1 MIKKFISIFSF
12 LVALVSC
19 TGGSEYT
26 INGTINGAI
35 DGDTV
40 LLGYS
45 VDGIDFT
52 TEQRTTIEGGKFHFS
67 GKVDG
72 CKIYYIGYNYTEPPI
87 YSLLF
92 LEGGNITTEISP
104 EGSITS
110 GTPAN
115 DLNAKI
121 ESDLVEYVNTIYDC
135 QIQIY
140 SDSLM
145 SDTTKS
151 RLSLLAMEAQRDA
164 SLYIKE
170 VINEN
175 ISSTVGLFLLVQY
188 ADLFDN
194 DEFTRL
200 VASIPDENIDR
211 NNNCLYDI
219 LCEMKSEREN
229 PHPSDESNEEQINKA
244 LEQTI
249 NGAME
254 AESEQ

>member
-1 MIKKFISIFSF
+1 MMKKILSIFTL

-19 TGGSEYT
+19 SGGSKYT

-45 VDGIDFT
+45 LDGSDFI
-52 TEQRTTIEGGKFHFS
+52 TEQKTTIEGGKFQFS

-72 CKIYYIGYNYTEPPI
+72 SKIYYIGYNYTEPPI

-92 LEGGNITTEISP
+92 LEGGNITTEVSP
-104 EGSITS
+104 EGSITT

-121 ESDLVEYVNTIYDC
+121 EKDLLEYVNTIYDC

-140 SDSLM
+140 EDTTL
-145 SDTTKS
+145 SDTTKA

-170 VINEN
+170 VINDN
-175 ISSTVGLFLLVQY
+175 ITSIVGMFLLVQY

-194 DEFTRL
+194 DELSRL
-200 VASIPDENIDR
+200 VGSIPEEIIDR
-211 NNNCLYDI
+211 DNNCIYDI
-219 LCEMKSEREN
+219 LCEIKSEREN
-229 PHPSDESNEEQINKA
+229 PHPSEDSTDNQVEKA
-244 LEQTI
+244 LEQAI
-249 NGAME
+249 NETMSKE
-254 AESEQ
+254 

>member
-1 MIKKFISIFSF
+1 MMKKILSIFTL

-19 TGGSEYT
+19 SGGSKYT

-45 VDGIDFT
+45 LDGSDFI
-52 TEQRTTIEGGKFHFS
+52 TEQKTTIEGGKFQFS

-72 CKIYYIGYNYTEPPI
+72 SKIYYIGYNYTEPPI

-92 LEGGNITTEISP
+92 LEGGNITTEVSP
-104 EGSITS
+104 EGSITT

-121 ESDLVEYVNTIYDC
+121 EKDLLEYVNTIYDC

-140 SDSLM
+140 EDTTL
-145 SDTTKS
+145 SDTTKA

-170 VINEN
+170 VINDN
-175 ISSTVGLFLLVQY
+175 ITSIVGMFLLVQY

-194 DEFTRL
+194 DELSRL
-200 VASIPDENIDR
+200 VGSIPEEIIDR
-211 NNNCLYDI
+211 DNNCIYDI
-219 LCEMKSEREN
+219 LCEIKSEREN
-229 PHPSDESNEEQINKA
+229 PHPSEDSTDNQVEEA
-244 LEQTI
+244 LEQAI
-249 NGAME
+249 NETMSKE
-254 AESEQ
+254 

>member
-1 MIKKFISIFSF
+1 MKKILSILSLF
-12 LVALVSC
+12 VALVSC
-19 TGGSEYT
+19 SGGSEYT

-45 VDGIDFT
+45 SDGVDFT
-52 TEQRTTIEGGKFHFS
+52 TVQATTIEGGKFYFS

-72 CKIYYIGYNYTEPPI
+72 SKIYYIGYNYTEPPI

-92 LEGGNITTEISP
+92 LEGGDITTEISP
-104 EGSITS
+104 EGSITM

-121 ESDLVEYVNTIYDC
+121 EKDLIGYVNTIYDC
-135 QIQIY
+135 QLKIY
-140 SDSLM
+140 EDSTL
-145 SDTTKS
+145 SDTTKA

-175 ISSTVGLFLLVQY
+175 ITSIVGMFLLVQY

-194 DEFTRL
+194 DEFTHL
-200 VASIPDENIDR
+200 VANIPEENIDR
-211 NNNCLYDI
+211 NNNCIYDI
-219 LCEMKSEREN
+219 LCEIKSEREN
-229 PHPSDESNEEQINKA
+229 PHPSDDDTAEDAIDKA
-244 LEQTI
+244 LE
-249 NGAME
+249 E
-254 AESEQ
+254 ALNKK

>member
-1 MIKKFISIFSF
+1 MKKILSIFTL

-19 TGGSEYT
+19 SGGSKYT

-45 VDGIDFT
+45 LDGSDFI
-52 TEQRTTIEGGKFHFS
+52 TEQKTTIEGGKFQFS

-72 CKIYYIGYNYTEPPI
+72 SKIYYIGYNYTEPPI

-92 LEGGNITTEISP
+92 LEGGNITTEVSP
-104 EGSITS
+104 EGSITT

-121 ESDLVEYVNTIYDC
+121 EKDLLEYVNTIYDC

-140 SDSLM
+140 EDTTL
-145 SDTTKS
+145 SDTTKA

-170 VINEN
+170 VINDN
-175 ISSTVGLFLLVQY
+175 ITSIVGMFLLVQY

-194 DEFTRL
+194 DELSRL
-200 VASIPDENIDR
+200 VGSIPEEIIDR
-211 NNNCLYDI
+211 DNNCIYDI
-219 LCEMKSEREN
+219 LCEIKSEREN
-229 PHPSDESNEEQINKA
+229 PHPSEDSTDNQVESA
-244 LEQTI
+244 LEQAI
-249 NGAME
+249 NETMSKE
-254 AESEQ
+254 

>member
-1 MIKKFISIFSF
+1 MMKKILSIFTL

-19 TGGSEYT
+19 SGGSKYT

-45 VDGIDFT
+45 LDGSDFI
-52 TEQRTTIEGGKFHFS
+52 TEQKTTIEGGKFQFS

-72 CKIYYIGYNYTEPPI
+72 SKIYYIGYNYTEPPI

-92 LEGGNITTEISP
+92 LEGGNITTEVSP
-104 EGSITS
+104 EGSITT

-121 ESDLVEYVNTIYDC
+121 EKDLLEYVNTIYDC

-140 SDSLM
+140 EDTTL
-145 SDTTKS
+145 SDTTKA

-170 VINEN
+170 VINDN
-175 ISSTVGLFLLVQY
+175 ITSIVGMFLLVQY

-194 DEFTRL
+194 DELSRL
-200 VASIPDENIDR
+200 VGSIPEEIIDR
-211 NNNCLYDI
+211 DNNCIYDI
-219 LCEMKSEREN
+219 LCEIKSEREN
-229 PHPSDESNEEQINKA
+229 PHPSEDSTDNQVDKA
-244 LEQTI
+244 LEQAI
-249 NGAME
+249 NETMSKE
-254 AESEQ
+254 

>member
-1 MIKKFISIFSF
+1 MMKKILSILTL

-19 TGGSEYT
+19 SGGSEYT
-26 INGTINGAI
+26 INGTIDGAI

-45 VDGIDFT
+45 IDGADFI
-52 TEQRTTIEGGKFHFS
+52 TEQKTTIEGGKFHFS

-121 ESDLVEYVNTIYDC
+121 EKDLVEYVNTIYDC
-135 QIQIY
+135 QFQIY
-140 SDSLM
+140 EDSTLSDS
-145 SDTTKS
+145 TKA

-164 SLYIKE
+164 SLYIQE
-170 VINEN
+170 VVNEN
-175 ISSTVGLFLLVQY
+175 ITSMVGIFLLVQY

-194 DEFTRL
+194 DEFCKL
-200 VASIPDENIDR
+200 VAAIPEENIDR
-211 NNNCLYDI
+211 DNNCIYDI
-219 LCEMKSEREN
+219 LCEMKIEREN
-229 PHPSDESNEEQINKA
+229 PHPSNETPEELIDKAIENAIKESSDKE
-244 LEQTI
+244 
-249 NGAME
+249 
-254 AESEQ
+254 

>member
-1 MIKKFISIFSF
+1 MMKKILSIFTL

-19 TGGSEYT
+19 SGGSKYT

-45 VDGIDFT
+45 LDGSDFI
-52 TEQRTTIEGGKFHFS
+52 TEQKTTIEGGKFQFS

-72 CKIYYIGYNYTEPPI
+72 SKIYYIGYNYTEPPI

-92 LEGGNITTEISP
+92 LEGGNITTEVSP
-104 EGSITS
+104 EGSITT

-121 ESDLVEYVNTIYDC
+121 EKDLLEYVNTIYDC

-140 SDSLM
+140 EDTTL
-145 SDTTKS
+145 SDTTKA

-170 VINEN
+170 VINDN
-175 ISSTVGLFLLVQY
+175 ITSIVGMFLLVQY

-194 DEFTRL
+194 DELSRL
-200 VASIPDENIDR
+200 VGSIPEEIIDR
-211 NNNCLYDI
+211 DNNCIYDI
-219 LCEMKSEREN
+219 LCEIKSEREN
-229 PHPSDESNEEQINKA
+229 PHPSEDSTDNQVENA
-244 LEQTI
+244 LEQAI
-249 NGAME
+249 NETMSKE
-254 AESEQ
+254 

>member
-1 MIKKFISIFSF
+1 MKKILSIFTL

-19 TGGSEYT
+19 SGGSKYT

-45 VDGIDFT
+45 LDGSDFI
-52 TEQRTTIEGGKFHFS
+52 TEQKTTIEGGKFQFS

-72 CKIYYIGYNYTEPPI
+72 SKIYYIGYNYTEPPI

-92 LEGGNITTEISP
+92 LEGGNITTEVSP
-104 EGSITS
+104 EGSITT

-121 ESDLVEYVNTIYDC
+121 EKDLLEYVNTIYDC

-140 SDSLM
+140 EDTTL
-145 SDTTKS
+145 SDTTKA

-170 VINEN
+170 VINDN
-175 ISSTVGLFLLVQY
+175 ITSIVGMFLLVQY

-194 DEFTRL
+194 DELSRL
-200 VASIPDENIDR
+200 VGRIPEEIIDR
-211 NNNCLYDI
+211 DNNCIYDI
-219 LCEMKSEREN
+219 LCEIKSEREN
-229 PHPSDESNEEQINKA
+229 PHPSEDSTDNQVEKA
-244 LEQTI
+244 LEQAI
-249 NGAME
+249 NETMSKE
-254 AESEQ
+254 

>member
-1 MIKKFISIFSF
+1 MKKILSIFTL

-19 TGGSEYT
+19 SGGSKYT

-45 VDGIDFT
+45 LDGSDFI
-52 TEQRTTIEGGKFHFS
+52 TEQKTTIEGGKFQFS

-72 CKIYYIGYNYTEPPI
+72 SKIYYIGYNYTEPPI

-92 LEGGNITTEISP
+92 LEGGNITTEVSP
-104 EGSITS
+104 EGSITT

-121 ESDLVEYVNTIYDC
+121 EKDLLEYVNTIYDC

-140 SDSLM
+140 EDTTL
-145 SDTTKS
+145 SDTTKA

-170 VINEN
+170 VINDN
-175 ISSTVGLFLLVQY
+175 ITSIVGMFLLVQY

-194 DEFTRL
+194 DELSRL
-200 VASIPDENIDR
+200 VGRIPEEIIDR
-211 NNNCLYDI
+211 DNNCIYDI
-219 LCEMKSEREN
+219 LCEIKSEREN
-229 PHPSDESNEEQINKA
+229 PHPSEESTDNQVDKA
-244 LEQTI
+244 LEQAI
-249 NGAME
+249 NETM
-254 AESEQ
+254 SKK

>member
-1 MIKKFISIFSF
+1 MMKKILSIFTL

-19 TGGSEYT
+19 SGGSKYT

-45 VDGIDFT
+45 LDGSDFI
-52 TEQRTTIEGGKFHFS
+52 TEQKTTIEGGKFQFS

-72 CKIYYIGYNYTEPPI
+72 SKIYYIGYNYTEPPI

-92 LEGGNITTEISP
+92 LEGGNITTEVSP
-104 EGSITS
+104 EGSITT

-121 ESDLVEYVNTIYDC
+121 EKDLLEYVNTIYDC

-140 SDSLM
+140 EDTTL
-145 SDTTKS
+145 SDTTKA

-170 VINEN
+170 VINDN
-175 ISSTVGLFLLVQY
+175 ITSIVGMFLLVKY

-194 DEFTRL
+194 DELSRL
-200 VASIPDENIDR
+200 VGSIPEEIIDR
-211 NNNCLYDI
+211 DNNCIYDI
-219 LCEMKSEREN
+219 LCEIKSEREN
-229 PHPSDESNEEQINKA
+229 PHP
-244 LEQTI
+244 
-249 NGAME
+249 
-254 AESEQ
+254 

>member
-1 MIKKFISIFSF
+1 MMKKILSIFTL

-19 TGGSEYT
+19 SGGSKYT

-45 VDGIDFT
+45 LDGSDFI
-52 TEQRTTIEGGKFHFS
+52 TEQKTTIEGGKFQFS

-72 CKIYYIGYNYTEPPI
+72 SKIYYIGYNYTEPPI

-92 LEGGNITTEISP
+92 LEGGNITTEVSP
-104 EGSITS
+104 EGSITT

-121 ESDLVEYVNTIYDC
+121 EKDLLEYVNTIYDC

-140 SDSLM
+140 EDTTL
-145 SDTTKS
+145 SDTTKA

-170 VINEN
+170 IINDN
-175 ISSTVGLFLLVQY
+175 ITSIVGMFLLVQY

-194 DEFTRL
+194 DELSRL
-200 VASIPDENIDR
+200 VGSIPEEIIDR
-211 NNNCLYDI
+211 DNNCIYDI
-219 LCEMKSEREN
+219 LCEIKSEREN
-229 PHPSDESNEEQINKA
+229 PHPSEDSTDNQVEKA
-244 LEQTI
+244 LEQAI
-249 NGAME
+249 NETMSKE
-254 AESEQ
+254 

>member
-1 MIKKFISIFSF
+1 MMKKILSIFTL

-19 TGGSEYT
+19 SGGSNYT

-45 VDGIDFT
+45 LDGSDFI
-52 TEQRTTIEGGKFHFS
+52 TEQKTTIEGGKFQFS

-72 CKIYYIGYNYTEPPI
+72 SKIYYIGYNYTEPPI

-92 LEGGNITTEISP
+92 LEGGNITTEVSP
-104 EGSITS
+104 EGSITT

-121 ESDLVEYVNTIYDC
+121 EKDLLEYVNTIYDC

-140 SDSLM
+140 EDTTL
-145 SDTTKS
+145 SDTTKA

-170 VINEN
+170 VINDN
-175 ISSTVGLFLLVQY
+175 ITSIVGMFLLVQY

-194 DEFTRL
+194 DELSRL
-200 VASIPDENIDR
+200 VGSIPEEIIDR
-211 NNNCLYDI
+211 DNNCIYDI
-219 LCEMKSEREN
+219 LCEIKSEREN
-229 PHPSDESNEEQINKA
+229 PHPSEDSTDNQVENA
-244 LEQTI
+244 LEQAI
-249 NGAME
+249 NETMIKE
-254 AESEQ
+254 

>member
-1 MIKKFISIFSF
+1 MKKILSIFTL

-19 TGGSEYT
+19 SGGSKYT

-45 VDGIDFT
+45 LDGSDFI
-52 TEQRTTIEGGKFHFS
+52 TEQKTTIEGGKFQFS

-72 CKIYYIGYNYTEPPI
+72 SKIYYIGYNYTEPPI

-92 LEGGNITTEISP
+92 LEGGNITTEVSP
-104 EGSITS
+104 EGSITT

-121 ESDLVEYVNTIYDC
+121 EKDLLEYVNTIYDC

-140 SDSLM
+140 EDTTL
-145 SDTTKS
+145 SDTTKA

-170 VINEN
+170 VINDN
-175 ISSTVGLFLLVQY
+175 ITSIVGMFLLVQY

-194 DEFTRL
+194 DELSRL
-200 VASIPDENIDR
+200 VGRIPEEIIDR
-211 NNNCLYDI
+211 DNNCIYDI
-219 LCEMKSEREN
+219 LCEIKSEREN
-229 PHPSDESNEEQINKA
+229 PHPSEDSTDNQVEKA
-244 LEQTI
+244 LEQAVNET
-249 NGAME
+249 MSKE
-254 AESEQ
+254 

>member
-1 MIKKFISIFSF
+1 MMKKILSTLSL
-12 LVALVSC
+12 LVALASC

-26 INGTINGAI
+26 IEGTINGAI

-45 VDGIDFT
+45 TDGIDFT
-52 TEQRTTIEGGKFHFS
+52 TEQKTTIERGKFHFS

-92 LEGGNITTEISP
+92 LEGGNITTEVSP

-121 ESDLVEYVNTIYDC
+121 ESDLVEYVSTIYDC
-135 QIQIY
+135 QLQIY
-140 SDSLM
+140 SDSLI
-145 SDTTKS
+145 SDTTKA

-170 VINEN
+170 VIREN
-175 ISSTVGLFLLVQY
+175 ISSTVGIFLLVQY

-194 DEFTRL
+194 EEFDKL
-200 VASIPDENIDR
+200 IASIPDENIDR

-219 LCEMKSEREN
+219 LCELQSERN
-229 PHPSDESNEEQINKA
+229 NAHPSGESADEQIDKA
-244 LEQTI
+244 LEQAIKNT
-249 NGAME
+249 ATE
-254 AESEQ
+254 E

>member
-1 MIKKFISIFSF
+1 MMKKILSIFTL

-19 TGGSEYT
+19 SGGSKYT

-45 VDGIDFT
+45 LDGSDFI
-52 TEQRTTIEGGKFHFS
+52 TEQKTTIEGGKFQFS

-72 CKIYYIGYNYTEPPI
+72 SKIYYIGYNYTEPPI

-92 LEGGNITTEISP
+92 LEGGNITTEVSP
-104 EGSITS
+104 EGSITT

-121 ESDLVEYVNTIYDC
+121 EKDLLEYVNTIYDC

-140 SDSLM
+140 EDTTL
-145 SDTTKS
+145 SDTTKA

-170 VINEN
+170 VINDN
-175 ISSTVGLFLLVQY
+175 ITSIVGMFLLVQY

-194 DEFTRL
+194 DELSRL
-200 VASIPDENIDR
+200 VGSIPEEIIDR
-211 NNNCLYDI
+211 DNNCIYDI
-219 LCEMKSEREN
+219 LCEIKSEREN
-229 PHPSDESNEEQINKA
+229 PHPSEESTDNQVEKA
-244 LEQTI
+244 LEQAVNET
-249 NGAME
+249 MSKE
-254 AESEQ
+254 

>member
-1 MIKKFISIFSF
+1 MMKKILSIFTL

-19 TGGSEYT
+19 SGGSKYT

-45 VDGIDFT
+45 PDGVDFT
-52 TEQRTTIEGGKFHFS
+52 TVQATTIEGGKFHFS

-72 CKIYYIGYNYTEPPI
+72 SKIYYIGYNYTEPPI

-92 LEGGNITTEISP
+92 LEGGNITTEVSP
-104 EGSITS
+104 EGSITT

-121 ESDLVEYVNTIYDC
+121 EKDLLEYVNTIYDC

-140 SDSLM
+140 EDTTL
-145 SDTTKS
+145 SDTTKA

-170 VINEN
+170 VINDN
-175 ISSTVGLFLLVQY
+175 ITSIVGMFLLVQY

-194 DEFTRL
+194 DELSRL
-200 VASIPDENIDR
+200 VGSIPEEIIDR
-211 NNNCLYDI
+211 DNNCIYDI
-219 LCEMKSEREN
+219 LCEIKSEREN
-229 PHPSDESNEEQINKA
+229 PHPSEDSTDNQVEKA
-244 LEQTI
+244 LEQAVNET
-249 NGAME
+249 MSKE
-254 AESEQ
+254 

>member
-1 MIKKFISIFSF
+1 MMKKILSIFTL

-19 TGGSEYT
+19 SGGSKYT

-45 VDGIDFT
+45 LDGSDFI
-52 TEQRTTIEGGKFHFS
+52 TEQKTTIEGGKFQFS

-72 CKIYYIGYNYTEPPI
+72 SKIYYIGYNYTEPPI

-92 LEGGNITTEISP
+92 LEGGNITTEVSP
-104 EGSITS
+104 EGSITT

-121 ESDLVEYVNTIYDC
+121 EKDLLEYVNTIYDC

-140 SDSLM
+140 EDTTL
-145 SDTTKS
+145 SDTTKA

-170 VINEN
+170 VINDN
-175 ISSTVGLFLLVQY
+175 ITSIVGMFLLVQY

-194 DEFTRL
+194 DELSRL
-200 VASIPDENIDR
+200 VGSIPEEIIDR
-211 NNNCLYDI
+211 DNNCIYDI
-219 LCEMKSEREN
+219 LCEIKSEREN
-229 PHPSDESNEEQINKA
+229 PHPSEDSTDNQVESA
-244 LEQTI
+244 LEQAI
-249 NGAME
+249 NETMSKE
-254 AESEQ
+254 

>member
-1 MIKKFISIFSF
+1 MMKKILSIFTL

-19 TGGSEYT
+19 SGGSKYT

-45 VDGIDFT
+45 LDGSDFI
-52 TEQRTTIEGGKFHFS
+52 TEQKNTIEGGKFQFS

-72 CKIYYIGYNYTEPPI
+72 SKIYYIGYNYTEPPI

-92 LEGGNITTEISP
+92 LEGGNITTEVSP
-104 EGSITS
+104 EGSITT

-121 ESDLVEYVNTIYDC
+121 EKDLLEYVNTIYDC

-140 SDSLM
+140 EDTTL
-145 SDTTKS
+145 SDTTKA

-170 VINEN
+170 VINDN
-175 ISSTVGLFLLVQY
+175 ITSIVGMFLLVQY

-194 DEFTRL
+194 DELSRL
-200 VASIPDENIDR
+200 VGSIPEEIIDR
-211 NNNCLYDI
+211 DNNCIYDI
-219 LCEMKSEREN
+219 LCEIKSEREN
-229 PHPSDESNEEQINKA
+229 PHPSEDSTDNQVEKA
-244 LEQTI
+244 LEQAI
-249 NGAME
+249 NETMSKE
-254 AESEQ
+254 

>member
-1 MIKKFISIFSF
+1 MMKKILSIFTL

-19 TGGSEYT
+19 SGGSNYT

-45 VDGIDFT
+45 LDGSDFI
-52 TEQRTTIEGGKFHFS
+52 TEQKTTIEGGKFQFS

-72 CKIYYIGYNYTEPPI
+72 SKIYYIGYNYTEPPI

-92 LEGGNITTEISP
+92 LEGGNITTEVSP
-104 EGSITS
+104 EGSITT

-121 ESDLVEYVNTIYDC
+121 EKDLLEYVNTIYDC

-140 SDSLM
+140 EDTTL
-145 SDTTKS
+145 SDTTKA

-170 VINEN
+170 VINDN
-175 ISSTVGLFLLVQY
+175 ITSIVGMFLLVQY

-194 DEFTRL
+194 DELSRL
-200 VASIPDENIDR
+200 VGSIPEEIIDR
-211 NNNCLYDI
+211 DNNCIYDI
-219 LCEMKSEREN
+219 LCEIKSEREN
-229 PHPSDESNEEQINKA
+229 PHPSEDSTDNQVEEA
-244 LEQTI
+244 LEQAI
-249 NGAME
+249 NETMSKE
-254 AESEQ
+254 

>member
-1 MIKKFISIFSF
+1 MMKKILSIFTL

-19 TGGSEYT
+19 SGGSKYT

-45 VDGIDFT
+45 LDGSDFI
-52 TEQRTTIEGGKFHFS
+52 TEQKTTIEGGKFQFS

-72 CKIYYIGYNYTEPPI
+72 SKIYYIGYNYTEPPI

-92 LEGGNITTEISP
+92 LEGGNITTEVSP
-104 EGSITS
+104 EGSITT

-121 ESDLVEYVNTIYDC
+121 EKDLLEYVNTIYDC

-140 SDSLM
+140 EDTTL
-145 SDTTKS
+145 SDTTKA

-170 VINEN
+170 VINDN
-175 ISSTVGLFLLVQY
+175 ITSIVGMFLLVQY

-194 DEFTRL
+194 DELSRL
-200 VASIPDENIDR
+200 VGSIPEEIIDR
-211 NNNCLYDI
+211 DNNCIYDI
-219 LCEMKSEREN
+219 LCEIKSEREN
-229 PHPSDESNEEQINKA
+229 PHPSEDSTDNQVENA
-244 LEQTI
+244 LEQAI
-249 NGAME
+249 NETMIKE
-254 AESEQ
+254 

>member
-1 MIKKFISIFSF
+1 MMKKILSIFTL

-19 TGGSEYT
+19 SGGSKYT

-45 VDGIDFT
+45 PDGVDFT
-52 TEQRTTIEGGKFHFS
+52 TVQATTIEGGKFHFS

-72 CKIYYIGYNYTEPPI
+72 SKIYYIGYNYTEPPI

-92 LEGGNITTEISP
+92 LEGGNITTEVSP
-104 EGSITS
+104 EGSITT

-121 ESDLVEYVNTIYDC
+121 EKDLLEYVNTIYDC

-140 SDSLM
+140 EDTTL
-145 SDTTKS
+145 SDTTKA

-170 VINEN
+170 VINDN
-175 ISSTVGLFLLVQY
+175 ITSIVGMFLLVQY

-194 DEFTRL
+194 DELSRL
-200 VASIPDENIDR
+200 VGSIPEEIIDR
-211 NNNCLYDI
+211 DNNCIYDI
-219 LCEMKSEREN
+219 LCEIKSEREN
-229 PHPSDESNEEQINKA
+229 PHPSEDSTDNQVDKA
-244 LEQTI
+244 LEQAI
-249 NGAME
+249 NETMSKE
-254 AESEQ
+254 

>member
-1 MIKKFISIFSF
+1 MMKKILSIFT
-12 LVALVSC
+12 LLAALVSC
-19 TGGSEYT
+19 SGGSKYT

-45 VDGIDFT
+45 LDGSDFI
-52 TEQRTTIEGGKFHFS
+52 TEQKTTIEGGKFQFS

-72 CKIYYIGYNYTEPPI
+72 SKIYYIGYNYTEPPI

-92 LEGGNITTEISP
+92 LEGGNITTEVSP
-104 EGSITS
+104 EGSITT

-121 ESDLVEYVNTIYDC
+121 EKDLLEYVNTIYDC

-140 SDSLM
+140 EDTTL
-145 SDTTKS
+145 SDTTKA

-170 VINEN
+170 VINDN
-175 ISSTVGLFLLVQY
+175 ITSIVGMFLLVQY

-194 DEFTRL
+194 DELSRL
-200 VASIPDENIDR
+200 VGSIPEEIIDR
-211 NNNCLYDI
+211 DNNCIYDI
-219 LCEMKSEREN
+219 LCEIKSEREN
-229 PHPSDESNEEQINKA
+229 PHPSEDSTDNQVEKA
-244 LEQTI
+244 LEQAVNET
-249 NGAME
+249 MSKE
-254 AESEQ
+254 

>member
-1 MIKKFISIFSF
+1 MMKKILSIFTL

-19 TGGSEYT
+19 SGGSNYT

-45 VDGIDFT
+45 LDGSDFI
-52 TEQRTTIEGGKFHFS
+52 TEQKTTIEGGKFQFN

-72 CKIYYIGYNYTEPPI
+72 SKIYYIGYNYTEPPI

-92 LEGGNITTEISP
+92 LEGGNITTEVSP
-104 EGSITS
+104 EGSITT

-121 ESDLVEYVNTIYDC
+121 EKDLLEYVNTIYDC

-140 SDSLM
+140 EDTTL
-145 SDTTKS
+145 SDTTKA

-170 VINEN
+170 VINDN
-175 ISSTVGLFLLVQY
+175 ITSIVGMFLLVQY

-194 DEFTRL
+194 DELSRL
-200 VASIPDENIDR
+200 VGSIPEEIIDR
-211 NNNCLYDI
+211 DNNCIYDI
-219 LCEMKSEREN
+219 LCEIKSEREN
-229 PHPSDESNEEQINKA
+229 PHPSEDSTDNQVENA
-244 LEQTI
+244 LEQAI
-249 NGAME
+249 NETMIKE
-254 AESEQ
+254 

>member
-1 MIKKFISIFSF
+1 MMKKILSIFTL

-19 TGGSEYT
+19 SGGSKYT

-45 VDGIDFT
+45 LDGSDFI
-52 TEQRTTIEGGKFHFS
+52 TEQKTTIEGGKFQFS

-72 CKIYYIGYNYTEPPI
+72 SKIYYIGYNYTEPPI

-92 LEGGNITTEISP
+92 LEGGNITTEVSP
-104 EGSITS
+104 EGSITT

-121 ESDLVEYVNTIYDC
+121 EKDLLEYVNTIYDC

-140 SDSLM
+140 EDTTL
-145 SDTTKS
+145 SDTTKA

-170 VINEN
+170 VINDN
-175 ISSTVGLFLLVQY
+175 ITSIVGMFLLVQY

-194 DEFTRL
+194 DELSRL
-200 VASIPDENIDR
+200 VGSIPEEIIDR
-211 NNNCLYDI
+211 DNNCIYDI
-219 LCEMKSEREN
+219 LCEIKSEREN
-229 PHPSDESNEEQINKA
+229 PHPSEDSTDNQVEKA
-244 LEQTI
+244 LEQAI
-249 NGAME
+249 NETMIKE
-254 AESEQ
+254 

>member
-1 MIKKFISIFSF
+1 MMKKILSIFTL

-19 TGGSEYT
+19 SGGSKYT

-45 VDGIDFT
+45 LDGSDFI
-52 TEQRTTIEGGKFHFS
+52 TEQKTTIEGGKFQFS

-72 CKIYYIGYNYTEPPI
+72 SKIYYIGYNYTEPPI

-92 LEGGNITTEISP
+92 LEGGNITTEVSP
-104 EGSITS
+104 EGSITT

-121 ESDLVEYVNTIYDC
+121 EKDLLEYVNTIYDC

-140 SDSLM
+140 EDTTL
-145 SDTTKS
+145 SDTTKA
-151 RLSLLAMEAQRDA
+151 RLSLLAMEVQRDA

-170 VINEN
+170 VINDN
-175 ISSTVGLFLLVQY
+175 ITSIVGMFLLVQY

-194 DEFTRL
+194 DELSRL
-200 VASIPDENIDR
+200 VGSIPEEIIDR
-211 NNNCLYDI
+211 DNNCIYDI
-219 LCEMKSEREN
+219 LCEIKSEREN
-229 PHPSDESNEEQINKA
+229 PHPSEDSTDNQVDKA
-244 LEQTI
+244 LEQAI
-249 NGAME
+249 NETMSKE
-254 AESEQ
+254 

>member
-1 MIKKFISIFSF
+1 MMKKILSILSLF
-12 LVALVSC
+12 VALVSC
-19 TGGSEYT
+19 SGGSEYT

-45 VDGIDFT
+45 PDGVDFT
-52 TEQRTTIEGGKFHFS
+52 TVQATTIEGGKFHFS

-72 CKIYYIGYNYTEPPI
+72 SKIYYIGYNYTEPPI

-92 LEGGNITTEISP
+92 LEGGDITTEISP
-104 EGSITS
+104 EGSITM

-121 ESDLVEYVNTIYDC
+121 EKDLIGYVNTIYDC
-135 QIQIY
+135 QLQIY
-140 SDSLM
+140 EDSTL
-145 SDTTKS
+145 SDTTKA

-175 ISSTVGLFLLVQY
+175 ITSIVGMFLLVQY

-194 DEFTRL
+194 DEFTHL
-200 VASIPDENIDR
+200 VSNIPEENIDR
-211 NNNCLYDI
+211 NNNCIYDI
-219 LCEMKSEREN
+219 LCEIKSEREN
-229 PHPSDESNEEQINKA
+229 PHPSDDDTAEDAIDKA
-244 LEQTI
+244 LE
-249 NGAME
+249 E
-254 AESEQ
+254 ALNKK